1 MVGFTSV
8 NMTVNEGDGNISV
21 PVALAPDIA
30 GTVTVSFNI
39 ISGSAV
45 EGDGQLF
52 ITWTIY
58 VDGKISVMMTRFIVL
73 NLSAITHAIEHA
85 PTPG

>member
-8 NMTVNEGDGNISV
+8 NMTVNEVDGSISV

-30 GTVTVSFNI
+30 GFVTVSFDI
-39 ISGSAV
+39 ISGAAV
-45 EGDGQLF
+45 EGEGQLF
-52 ITWTIY
+52 ISWTIY

-73 NLSAITHAIEHA
+73 NLSAITRA
-85 PTPG
+85 G